1 MTLII
6 FGFFFLGLW
15 LRLGLLVLRLG
26 LGLGFFKL
34 VRNSVSVF
42 VSVFAFQ
49 VMSMFDFGD
58 KNSIFRAEIS
68 PKFSGPLQSTFAAAA
83 VFRLPLVC

>member
-1 MTLII
+1 MLVQKCAPS
-6 FGFFFLGLW
+6 FSAFQKNAASDSLGGFFLGLW
-15 LRLGLLVLRLG
+15 LLLGLLVLH

-58 KNSIFRAEIS
+58 KNSIFRAEFS
-68 PKFSGPLQSTFAAAA
+68 PKFSGPL
-83 VFRLPLVC
+83 

>member
-1 MTLII
+1 M
-6 FGFFFLGLW
+6 FCQKMPSYFSCFFQKSCFRQSSGFFLGLW
-15 LRLGLLVLRLG
+15 LRLGLLVLR

-68 PKFSGPLQSTFAAAA
+68 PKFSGPL
-83 VFRLPLVC
+83 